1 MKDLEV
7 GFPMK
12 RALCQSSRELDKLV
26 PIRSA
31 LCSAL
36 HQPRWSRLLGAVFHA
51 SATVPDAGSSCV
63 AGLIPTY

>member
-7 GFPMK
+7 DFPMK
-12 RALCQSSRELDKLV
+12 QALCQSSRELDKVV

-36 HQPRWSRLLGAVFHA
+36 HQPRWSLQLGAVFHA
-51 SATVPDAGSSCV
+51 SATVPDAGSSC
-63 AGLIPTY
+63 AEGLSPTY